1 MINNDKKGYKASFM
15 GGTNCIRIDIT
26 VKLYRIRIIL
36 LQPAWR
42 TMKLPK
48 SVQQIA
54 DVIGVSQ
61 TMKLIGMLPVCKVR
75 DKRYSKAISNR
86 IVLIVPANLKP
97 DDKLVRM
104 IGWEDAYKLSRHFG
118 GEFLYPATCAEIYRD
133 FLKDT
138 ATRMHS
144 DGMKPAEVADAMQ
157 IPYRT
162 ISRWLSNAIPHHAA
176 ACHAGKISPA
186 TGTNEGKERDVVN

>member
-1 MINNDKKGYKASFM
+1 
-15 GGTNCIRIDIT
+15 
-26 VKLYRIRIIL
+26 
-36 LQPAWR
+36 
-42 TMKLPK
+42 MKLPK

-61 TMKLIGMLPVCKVR
+61 TMKLIGLLPVCKVR

-86 IVLIVPANLKP
+86 IVLIVPANLKA
-97 DDKLVRM
+97 DDKLVKM
-104 IGWEDAYKLSRHFG
+104 IGWDDAYKLSRQFG

-138 ATRMHS
+138 AARMHS
-144 DGMKPAEVADAMQ
+144 EGMKPAEVAEAMQ

-162 ISRWLSNAIPHHAA
+162 ISRWLSNAIPQHADT
-176 ACHAGKISPA
+176 CQAGKINPA
-186 TGTNEGKERDVVN
+186 TGSTVGIRSDVAN

>member
-1 MINNDKKGYKASFM
+1 MN
-15 GGTNCIRIDIT
+15 
-26 VKLYRIRIIL
+26 
-36 LQPAWR
+36 
-42 TMKLPK
+42 LPK

-61 TMKLIGMLPVCKVR
+61 ALKLIGLLPVCKVR

-86 IVLIVPANLKP
+86 IVLIVPSNLKA
-97 DDKLVRM
+97 DDKLVKM
-104 IGWEDAYKLSRHFG
+104 IGWNDALKLSKHFG

-138 ATRMHS
+138 AHRMVR
-144 DGMKPAEVADAMQ
+144 DGKKPAEVAEAMQ

-162 ISRWLSNAIPHHAA
+162 ISRWLADAIPPHALK
-176 ACHAGKISPA
+176 CRAGKIKRA
-186 TGTNEGKERDVVN
+186 TGTNEGIYRNVVN

>member
-1 MINNDKKGYKASFM
+1 MPAFI
-15 GGTNCIRIDIT
+15 GGTNYACIDKH
-26 VKLYRIRIIL
+26 VKLYRIRLIPL
-36 LQPAWR
+36 PKALPG
-42 TMKLPK
+42 MKLPK

-61 TMKLIGMLPVCKVR
+61 TMKLIGLLPVCKVR

-86 IVLIVPANLKP
+86 IVLIVPANLKA
-97 DDKLVRM
+97 DDKLVKM
-104 IGWEDAYKLSRHFG
+104 IGWDDAYKLSRHFG

-138 ATRMHS
+138 AARMHS
-144 DGMKPAEVADAMQ
+144 EGMKPAEVAEAMQ

-162 ISRWLSNAIPHHAA
+162 ISRWLSNAIPQHADT
-176 ACHAGKISPA
+176 CQAGKINPA
-186 TGTNEGKERDVVN
+186 TGSTVGIRSDVAN